1 MDVRF
6 DPRLKSIFVPG
17 LLYGPDGEL
26 AVRLAVDTGATR
38 TLIRVSALRF
48 VGCDLTRPVGHV
60 RMTSATGAAD
70 APLIAV
76 RSLAALDSARSL
88 PVVAHEL
95 PDGFQGHGL
104 LGRDYFDGLI
114 LTVDFARST
123 VRLRPPR
130 PWWRV
135 WR

>member
-6 DPRLKSIFVPG
+6 EPRLKSIFVPG
-17 LLYGPDGEL
+17 VLHGPGAEL

-38 TLIRVSALRF
+38 TIIRASALRY
-48 VGCDLTRPVGHV
+48 VGYDLTQSVGRV
-60 RMTSATGAAD
+60 EMTSATGEAA

-76 RSLAALDSARSL
+76 RPLVALGSARSL

-104 LGRDYFDGLI
+104 LGRDYFAGLI
-114 LTVDFARST
+114 LTVDFSRST

-130 PWWRV
+130 RWWPFLR
-135 WR
+135 